1 MDGEWMIASKPFWN
15 GQVEIEL
22 TVTAIVVI
30 NLIFLPPS
38 IGLVLVLEKGGKK
51 IRWGIDT

>member
-1 MDGEWMIASKPFWN
+1 MIASKPFWN